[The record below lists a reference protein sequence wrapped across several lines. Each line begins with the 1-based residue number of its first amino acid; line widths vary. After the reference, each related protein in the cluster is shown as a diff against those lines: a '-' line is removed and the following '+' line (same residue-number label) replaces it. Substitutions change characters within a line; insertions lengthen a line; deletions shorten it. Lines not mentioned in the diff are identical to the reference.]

1 MADTRPAFNQD
12 RASCTI
18 LIAVTDVVVS
28 RAGLQE
34 LGELLPLVEGYR
46 SFCKR
51 AASDRTERYL
61 RDRIVNDEAIVFIA
75 RQDGSPMAFTLIYP
89 TFSTTALAP
98 IWLLSDLFVTEQAR
112 GRGVASALMEEVE
125 RAAREAGAARIWLRT
140 GHDNAAAQALYEGR
154 GWVRNDVLRR
164 YDLIL

>member
-1 MADTRPAFNQD
+1 M
-12 RASCTI
+12 
-18 LIAVTDVVVS
+18 TDVVVS

-75 RQDGSPMAFTLIYP
+75 RQDGSLMAFTLIYP

-140 GHDNAAAQALYEGR
+140 WFTVELPTSVAP
-154 GWVRNDVLRR
+154 
-164 YDLIL
+164 